1 MLEALL
7 DWMRAHPVLLTTLFV
22 ASVVMVV
29 LGVLLVPVVVAR
41 LPADHFAAE
50 RPRPGSFRDRHPVI
64 RVLLVVLKNALGV
77 LLVLAG
83 IAMLVLP
90 GQGILTILFG
100 LAFVDLPGK
109 HRMEMWIL
117 RRKPVQKALQWI
129 RRRAKQ
135 PPLRFP

>member
-1 MLEALL
+1 MIEAVLS
-7 DWMRAHPVLLTTLFV
+7 WMRAHPVLLTTLFV
-22 ASVVMVV
+22 ASVVMIA

-41 LPADHFAAE
+41 LPADHFVTD
-50 RPRPGSFRDRHPVI
+50 RPRPGSFRHRHPVI
-64 RVLLVVLKNALGV
+64 RVLLVVLKNAFGV

-83 IAMLVLP
+83 VAMLVLP
-90 GQGILTILFG
+90 GQGVLTILFG

-117 RRKPVQKALQWI
+117 RRRPVQQALQWI

-135 PPLRFP
+135 PPLQFP